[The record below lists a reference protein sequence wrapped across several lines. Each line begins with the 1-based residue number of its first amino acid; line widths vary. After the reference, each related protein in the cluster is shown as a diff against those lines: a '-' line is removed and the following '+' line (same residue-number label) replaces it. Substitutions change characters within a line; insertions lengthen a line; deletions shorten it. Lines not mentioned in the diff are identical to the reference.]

1 MANTLV
7 QQMSSFACKLMKSW
21 KECANTI
28 LSEKIFL
35 LELSNEEKM

>member
-7 QQMSSFACKLMKSW
+7 QQMISFACKLMKSW
-21 KECANTI
+21 KECADSI